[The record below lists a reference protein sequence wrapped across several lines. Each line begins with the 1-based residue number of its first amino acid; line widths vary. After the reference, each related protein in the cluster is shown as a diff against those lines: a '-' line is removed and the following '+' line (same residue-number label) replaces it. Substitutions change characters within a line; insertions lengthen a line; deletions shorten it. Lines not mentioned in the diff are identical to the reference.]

1 MNSHFNRQFIMLD
14 FRLLGNRDFLK
25 FLGSSEFA
33 TYLVLRSNI
42 WRSPRP
48 HHMGLDQLYEEE
60 KELACSLT
68 REKVAAVTGIAPDNI
83 SRHLSTLAEKGVIR
97 RRRTGRQSI
106 FVLGEWVDVLS
117 DGSYRLEWF
126 YMEGCYGISKSDLTE
141 SVRSGLTKSSDQNR
155 PGASGQTRRSASD
168 NNREENREIKPVPV
182 NGANSVFKDLP
193 NLTQPKEK
201 TEFVAERIVEALG
214 DRKSLRFYRLIAA
227 KAPEDVIY
235 RALSEARQEGDNP
248 AKLFT
253 HKMKLYALSKRKV
266 NIAGGH

>member
-83 SRHLSTLAEKGVIR
+83 SRHLSTLADKGVIR

-106 FVLGEWVDVLS
+106 FVLGEWVDVLKN
-117 DGSYRLEWF
+117 GSYRLEWF

-155 PGASGQTRRSASD
+155 PGASGQTRRLASD
-168 NNREENREIKPVPV
+168 NNREENREIKSV
-182 NGANSVFKDLP
+182 NGDANIFGQLP
-193 NLTQPKEK
+193 NLNLPKEQM
-201 TEFVAERIVEALG
+201 EYIAQQVASELN
-214 DRKSLRFYRLIAA
+214 DRKSLRFYQLVAA
-227 KAPEDVIY
+227 KAPAAVIY
-235 RALSEARQEGDNP
+235 QAVSEAKQEGDNP

-253 HKMKLYALSKRKV
+253 HKMKLYAVSKRKV
-266 NIAGGH
+266 NIAGG